1 MTTKQKQLYNRID
14 EILWNDW
21 DPIGIN
27 DTEIRDE
34 YQGYISHIFSL
45 VTQNADKIKI
55 AEHLYRLETIDLGL
69 SGNNKRCEEIAK
81 KIIDANR

>member
-27 DTEIRDE
+27 DTEISDE
-34 YQGYISHIFSL
+34 YQGYIPHIFSL